1 MVNVK
6 IFAVLMIS
14 AFMVSAESGSA
25 WDLDNLQKQRVLYE
39 AKAAVNKAKAEA
51 ESSGSS
57 GTISDSAL
65 NRTGQVG
72 TTTSLD
78 ILPKLVKISGHNA
91 VVSTQDG
98 NTATLSQGQLLPGGR
113 WQVISIG
120 LNGVKVRN
128 ISDQRIQTIN

>member
-1 MVNVK
+1 MVNAK

-14 AFMVSAESGSA
+14 AFMANAESGTG

-51 ESSGSS
+51 ENSGSS
-57 GTISDSAL
+57 GTILDSAL
-65 NRTGQVG
+65 NRTGQAG
-72 TTTSLD
+72 TTTSQD

-91 VVSTQDG
+91 VVITQDG

-113 WQVISIG
+113 WQVLSIG

-128 ISDQRIQTIN
+128 ISDQRMQTIN

>member
-14 AFMVSAESGSA
+14 AFMVSAESGSG

-51 ESSGSS
+51 ETSGSS
-57 GTISDSAL
+57 GTISDGAL

-78 ILPKLVKISGHNA
+78 ILPKLVKISGRNA

-98 NTATLSQGQLLPGGR
+98 NTTTLSQGQLLPGGR